1 MAYNRPVDDSGFR
14 NWWAEPNVAFEQADP
29 QKAWLCGTAVTGTR
43 FKTTGIA
50 AYETYMTYGYLICAE
65 CEDGGAAIRRY

>member
-1 MAYNRPVDDSGFR
+1 MILVLGAGGLSLMSRSSRLTLRKRG
-14 NWWAEPNVAFEQADP
+14 
-29 QKAWLCGTAVTGTR
+29 CGTAVTG
-43 FKTTGIA
+43 TTGIA

>member
-1 MAYNRPVDDSGFR
+1 MVYNRPIDESGFR
-14 NWWAEPNVAFEQADP
+14 RWWAEPNVAFEQADP
-29 QKAWLCGTAVTGTR
+29 QKAWLWHCRNRHT
-43 FKTTGIA
+43 FKTTGVA